1 MITEVRIDVF
11 YEGLE
16 RVQETEGK
24 IKRVGITDV
33 GVIEICEEAL
43 MILLRVRL
51 TPFVREFYEQAVV
64 GIDNHPDYKY
74 PDITLSKAQDLLFM
88 KREKLLVVTQFDTGI
103 ATLRP
108 GVDITKEDYRF
119 VKEFVGK

>member
-11 YEGLE
+11 YDGLE
-16 RVQETEGK
+16 RAQETEGK

-64 GIDNHPDYKY
+64 GIDNYPDYKY
-74 PDITLSKAQDLLFM
+74 PDITLSKAQDFIVY
-88 KREKLLVVTQFDTGI
+88 EKGRVASCYAV
-103 ATLRP
+103 
-108 GVDITKEDYRF
+108 
-119 VKEFVGK
+119 